1 MAIVFYDKIISLA
14 NFGFVL
20 SATLN
25 VYKLQKEEK
34 KMSPIFSPLPWVS
47 LVLILRRPHREDF
60 HKRIN
65 QERFCGCK
73 RALPTLKGSTPQL
86 RGESRASLLSP
97 QEPASW
103 NTLAEET
110 LSNKLSAPK
119 EHF

>member
-25 VYKLQKEEK
+25 VYKLQKEKK

-47 LVLILRRPHREDF
+47 LVLILRRSHREDF

-73 RALPTLKGSTPQL
+73 RALLTLKGSSSSAQG
-86 RGESRASLLSP
+86 REQSFVAQSP
-97 QEPASW
+97 RIS
-103 NTLAEET
+103 
-110 LSNKLSAPK
+110 KL
-119 EHF
+119 EHSGGRDSKQ